1 MPNSRM
7 ENRVLETYARTLL
20 EAAKAE
26 GHVFRDLHEL
36 EVIANASPEVLAVLG
51 TVFERGQLDL
61 LPQIASTYRMVTA
74 TDEDV
79 VGVTVTTA
87 VPLDDELRRFQLL
100 FGGIVVLTIT
110 EKCEADLKRK
120 VFLIEKVDPSIIGG
134 LILEARGQRRDV
146 TVKTQLRAARE
157 ALGSTILNNGGEA

>member
-26 GHVFRDLHEL
+26 GRVFRDLHEL
-36 EVIANASPEVLAVLG
+36 EVIANASPEVLAVLS

-61 LPQIASTYRMVTA
+61 LPQIASAYRMVTA

-79 VGVTVTTA
+79 VGVTVTVTTA
-87 VPLDDELRRFQLL
+87 VPLDDELRR
-100 FGGIVVLTIT
+100 TIT

>member
-51 TVFERGQLDL
+51 TVFELGQPDL
-61 LPQIASTYRMVTA
+61 LPQIASTYRMVAA
-74 TDEDV
+74 TDADV

-87 VPLDDELRRFQLL
+87 IPLDDELRR
-100 FGGIVVLTIT
+100 TIT

-120 VFLIEKVDPSIIGG
+120 VFLIEKVDPSVIGG

>member
-26 GHVFRDLHEL
+26 GRVFRDLHEL
-36 EVIANASPEVLAVLG
+36 EVIANASPEVLAVLS
-51 TVFERGQLDL
+51 TVFELGQLDL
-61 LPQIASTYRMVTA
+61 LPQIASAYRMVTA

-87 VPLDDELRRFQLL
+87 VPLDDELRR
-100 FGGIVVLTIT
+100 TIT

>member
-26 GHVFRDLHEL
+26 GRVFRDLHEL
-36 EVIANASPEVLAVLG
+36 EVIANASPEVLAVLS

-87 VPLDDELRRFQLL
+87 VPLDDELRR
-100 FGGIVVLTIT
+100 TIT

>member
-36 EVIANASPEVLAVLG
+36 EVIADASPEVLAVLG

-61 LPQIASTYRMVTA
+61 LPQIASAYRMVTA

-87 VPLDDELRRFQLL
+87 VPLDDELRR
-100 FGGIVVLTIT
+100 TIT

>member
-36 EVIANASPEVLAVLG
+36 EVIANASPEVLAVLS
-51 TVFERGQLDL
+51 TVFERGQLDI
-61 LPQIASTYRMVTA
+61 LPQIASAYRMVTA

-87 VPLDDELRRFQLL
+87 VPLDDELRR
-100 FGGIVVLTIT
+100 TIT

>member
-61 LPQIASTYRMVTA
+61 LPQIASTYRMVAA

-87 VPLDDELRRFQLL
+87 IPLDDELRR
-100 FGGIVVLTIT
+100 TIT

-120 VFLIEKVDPSIIGG
+120 VFLIEKVDPSVIGG

>member
-26 GHVFRDLHEL
+26 GHVFRDLHDL

-61 LPQIASTYRMVTA
+61 LPQIASAYWMVTA

-87 VPLDDELRRFQLL
+87 IPLDDELRR
-100 FGGIVVLTIT
+100 TIT

-134 LILEARGQRRDV
+134 LILEARGERRDV